1 MFLKFLHKKVIHM
14 NSVFLTKAIGLKSL
28 QYAGIG
34 KGFQKA

>member
-1 MFLKFLHKKVIHM
+1 M